1 MNEHLQKFRQEY
13 KRESLTEKNA
23 ASDPLSQ
30 FRHWFEQ
37 AEKAGIEEPNAM
49 ALATVSPNGMPGI
62 RMLLLKDIED
72 EAFVF
77 FTNYHSR
84 KGVHLANNPKA
95 SLLFFWKELERQ
107 VRIEGHTELT
117 PEDYSDNYFLSRPE
131 MSRASAIASRQSTV
145 LGSRE
150 ELEEEFVK
158 IQSDKIL
165 LDKRPV
171 FWGGYRLMPTLFEFW
186 QGREHRLHDRIQYRK
201 KDGIWIRERLA
212 P

>member
-13 KRESLTEKNA
+13 KRETLSEKNTA
-23 ASDPLSQ
+23 ADPFLQFSQ
-30 FRHWFEQ
+30 WFAQ

-49 ALATVSPNGMPGI
+49 ALATVSPNGMPAI
-62 RMLLLKDIED
+62 RMVLLKDIED

-84 KGVHLANNPKA
+84 KGLHLANNPKA
-95 SLLFFWKELERQ
+95 SLLFFWKEMERQ
-107 VRIEGHTELT
+107 IRIEGFTEQAS
-117 PEDYSDNYFLSRPE
+117 PEYSDNYFLSRPE
-131 MSRASAIASRQSTV
+131 LSRIAAIASKQSTV
-145 LGSRE
+145 LSSRE
-150 ELEEEFVK
+150 QLEEEFRK
-158 IQSDKIL
+158 IQSNKNHL
-165 LDKRPV
+165 EKRPV

-201 KDGIWIRERLA
+201 NDGIWMQERLA